1 MNKHAIKPFETS
13 ANISLNG
20 YLCAVLAAGFW
31 ALSGT
36 LSKSLFNQG
45 MTPFQL
51 VQLRTTIAAGVL
63 LCWSMLRIRGLP
75 AMRRKDLRHFVLLG
89 LVLAVSQVTYLYA
102 ISRIQVASAIL
113 LQYQAP
119 VFIAMH
125 AVLFA
130 HRRLSAFTVA
140 SIVAA
145 VAGCYLVAGAYNH
158 DLLALSRAG
167 IIAGLLSAIA
177 FALYSIMSDT
187 VMKRYSP
194 LTVVFYALLFA
205 SVFWNVLQV
214 PFSAF
219 TVCYGIAAWLKIIF
233 IGVFGTVVPF
243 VFYNQGIM
251 KIGATHTSVA
261 ATMEPVFAGMMS
273 YALLGETLEVPQL
286 IGAGLVIAAIVL
298 LQSTK
303 HRGIDNPDDLRT

>member
-1 MNKHAIKPFETS
+1 MNKRGIPIEKYAVRV
-13 ANISLNG
+13 SLNG

-45 MTPFQL
+45 MTSLHL
-51 VQLRTTIAAGVL
+51 VQLRTTVAAGVL
-63 LCWSMLRIRGLP
+63 FCWFMIRLRGLP
-75 AMRRKDLRHFVLLG
+75 AVHRQDLRHFVLLG
-89 LVLAVSQVTYLYA
+89 MVLAVSQITYLYA

-130 HRRLSAFTVA
+130 HRRLSALTTM
-140 SIVAA
+140 SIIVA

-158 DLLALSRAG
+158 HLLTLSGAG
-167 IIAGLLSAIA
+167 LVSGLLSAVA
-177 FALYSIMSDT
+177 FALYSIMSGA
-187 VMKRYSP
+187 VMKRYP
-194 LTVVFYALLFA
+194 PQTVVFYAFLFA
-205 SVFWNVLQV
+205 AVFWNTLQA

-219 TVCYGIAAWLKIIF
+219 AIGYGSDQWLKIIF
-233 IGVFGTVVPF
+233 IGIFGTVVPF
-243 VFYNQGIM
+243 IFYNQGIR

-261 ATMEPVFAGMMS
+261 ATMEPVLAGMMS

-286 IGAGLVIAAIVL
+286 VGAGLVIAAIVL

-303 HRGIDNPDDLRT
+303 DRGIDNPDDLRT

>member
-1 MNKHAIKPFETS
+1 
-13 ANISLNG
+13 
-20 YLCAVLAAGFW
+20 VLAAGFW

-63 LCWSMLRIRGLP
+63 LCWFMITMRGLP
-75 AMRRKDLRHFVLLG
+75 AMHRKDIRHFMLLG
-89 LVLAVSQVTYLYA
+89 MILAVSQVTYLYA

-119 VFIAMH
+119 VFIALH

-130 HRRLSAFTVA
+130 HRRLSAFTAA
-140 SIVAA
+140 SIIAA
-145 VAGCYLVAGAYNH
+145 LAGCYLVAGAYNQ
-158 DLLALSRAG
+158 DLMTLNTAG

-177 FALYSIMSDT
+177 FGLYSIMSDT
-187 VMKRYSP
+187 LMKQYRP

-205 SVFWNVLQV
+205 AVFWNILQV

-219 TVCYGIAAWLKIIF
+219 AVGYGTPVWLKIIF
-233 IGVFGTVVPF
+233 IGIFGTVVPF
-243 VFYNQGIM
+243 FFFNQGIL
-251 KIGATHTSVA
+251 KIGPTHTSVA
-261 ATMEPVFAGMMS
+261 ATMEPVFAGVLS
-273 YALLGETLEVPQL
+273 YAILGETLEVPQF

-303 HRGIDNPDDLRT
+303 DRG

>member
-1 MNKHAIKPFETS
+1 MNKHAIKPGETS
-13 ANISLNG
+13 ANLSLNG
-20 YLCAVLAAGFW
+20 YLCAVLAAAFW

-36 LSKSLFNQG
+36 LSKSLFNHG

-63 LCWSMLRIRGLP
+63 FCWFMIRMRGLP
-75 AMRRKDLRHFVLLG
+75 AIHRKDLRHFVLLG
-89 LVLAVSQVTYLYA
+89 IVLAVSQVTYLYA

-119 VFIAMH
+119 VFIALH
-125 AVLFA
+125 GVIFA
-130 HRRLSAFTVA
+130 KRILSAITTT
-140 SIVAA
+140 SIVVA
-145 VAGCYLVAGAYNH
+145 VAGCYLVAGAYNQE
-158 DLLALSRAG
+158 LLTLSTSG

-177 FALYSIMSDT
+177 FGLYSIMSDT
-187 VMKRYSP
+187 VMKRYSA

-205 SVFWNVLQV
+205 AVFWNVFQL

-219 TVCYGIAAWLKIIF
+219 VVGYGTAAWFKIIT
-233 IGVFGTVVPF
+233 IGILGTIVPF
-243 VFYNQGIM
+243 FFYNLGIG

-261 ATMEPVFAGMMS
+261 ATMEPVFAGTMS

-298 LQSTK
+298 LRTTGN
-303 HRGIDNPDDLRT
+303 RG